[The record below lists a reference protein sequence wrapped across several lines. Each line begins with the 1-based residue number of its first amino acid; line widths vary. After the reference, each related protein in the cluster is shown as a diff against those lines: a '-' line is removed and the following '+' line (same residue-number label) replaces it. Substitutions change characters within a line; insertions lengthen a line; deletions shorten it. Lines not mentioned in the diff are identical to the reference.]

1 MQGIGLTRAGIL
13 VPIVSYLDGI
23 GAPVGNILAR
33 AALPDWIR
41 RDPEALIPTAS
52 APRLLTE
59 AARMLGIDDLGV
71 RAGAATSIE
80 ALGKFGR
87 LIRGAHT
94 LGEAIAATI
103 GHHPSFSSNGRMWL
117 VSHGDD
123 VELCQ
128 AFTRRFDQDWQQAS
142 HYILRLMLGIVRS
155 SAGPT
160 WRPPAVR
167 LQTGEFAPLRDVDTF
182 ATSRIEFA
190 QPATSIAFPRTLLE
204 HPLRPVAR
212 DELTDAVQAWTAS
225 GPSTE
230 LVGSIRQA
238 VETLSWDHYPDIRTT
253 AQFLGMSVRSL
264 QRHLAAAGSSH
275 EKVIGSARFRAATRL
290 LRRSDA
296 KILDVALDLGYSDH
310 AHFTR
315 AFHRWAG
322 CSPQEFRRRCVESD
336 GAVAETWDPADA
348 PAADESDADRHAGL
362 VRKMRRIAV

>member
-13 VPIVSYLDGI
+13 VPIVSYLDEI

-41 RDPEALIPTAS
+41 RDPEALVPTAS

-59 AARMLGIDDLGV
+59 GARMLGIPDLGV

-87 LIRGAHT
+87 LIRGART
-94 LGEAIAATI
+94 LGDAIAATI

-117 VSHGDD
+117 ASHGDH

-128 AFTRRFDQDWQQAS
+128 AFTKHFDEDWQQAS
-142 HYILRLMLGIVRS
+142 HYILMLMVGIVRS

-167 LQTGEFAPLRDVDTF
+167 LQTGECAALRDVDTF
-182 ATSRIEFA
+182 AASRLDFA
-190 QPATSIAFPRTLLE
+190 QPATSIALPGALLA
-204 HPLRPVAR
+204 HPLPRSPS
-212 DELTDAVQAWTAS
+212 DERADGVEAWMAS

-238 VETLSWDHYPDIRTT
+238 VETLSWDRYPDIRTT

-264 QRHLAAAGSSH
+264 QRYLAAVGSSH
-275 EKVIGSARFRAATRL
+275 EKVVGSARFRAATTL
-290 LRRSDA
+290 LRQSDA
-296 KILDVALDLGYSDH
+296 KILDIALDLGYSDH

-322 CSPQEFRRRCVESD
+322 CSPQVFRRRCVESD
-336 GAVAETWDPADA
+336 GAVLEP
-348 PAADESDADRHAGL
+348 
-362 VRKMRRIAV
+362 